1 MIEALKSKLWEL
13 LHSKRVSLALIY
25 DRDGRIL
32 WHRGRRI
39 RGQSVREGEGFS
51 RTAIEKTLKSETP
64 VSEDEVFVTSADGA
78 LPQSA
83 RSLFLKSI
91 LVFPIGEDLFLYVD
105 SGAASAFD
113 DANRSVIGIIGELLA
128 DTLKSARE
136 RSGTSGGLT
145 GTSLQVQETRA
156 LCVRYAVEEEP
167 VLILGETGVGKGRVA
182 SLIHSISGRRGAFVV
197 VPTPSVP
204 EALLESEL
212 FGHRKGAFTGA
223 TEDRKGMVEEA
234 SGGTLFLDEVGD
246 ISPALQAKLL
256 RFVETGMYRPV
267 GESRERDASA
277 RLITATHHDL
287 ASDVRKKRFREDLY
301 YRLSVLRVEVP
312 PLRDRP
318 EDIRAIVHE
327 NLQRLRGKTPSEGF
341 WRVVLGYEWPGNV
354 RQLLHFLTRAG
365 IECQGD
371 SLDEEVAHLFAGPG
385 TRSGELDDLDTLRL
399 LDAKLEAGK
408 SFWDTHW
415 KAFMARDLSRREL
428 RGFLRKRFAD
438 CGDSLK
444 RLSKKL
450 NVDESEYSRFVTSL
464 HKQDVHPGR

>member
-13 LHSKRVSLALIY
+13 LHSKQVSLALIY
-25 DRDGRIL
+25 DRDGHIL

-39 RGQSVREGEGFS
+39 RGQRVREGEGFS
-51 RTAIEKTLKSETP
+51 RTAIEKTLESGTP
-64 VSEDEVFVTSADGA
+64 VTEDEVFVTTAEGD

-91 LVFPIGEDLFLYVD
+91 LVFPIGNDLFLYVD
-105 SGAASAFD
+105 SGTASAFD
-113 DANRSVIGIIGELLA
+113 DANRRVIGVIGELLA
-128 DTLKSARE
+128 DTLASARE

-145 GTSLQVQETRA
+145 GTSPQVQSTRA
-156 LCVRYAVEEEP
+156 LCVKYAVEEEP

-182 SLIHSISGRRGAFVV
+182 ALIHSISGRRGGFVV

-223 TEDRKGMVEEA
+223 TEDRKGLVEEA
-234 SGGTLFLDEVGD
+234 SGGTLFLDEIGD
-246 ISPALQAKLL
+246 ISPTLQAKLL
-256 RFVETGMYRPV
+256 RFAETGMYRPV
-267 GESRERDASA
+267 GESRERESSA

-287 ASDVRKKRFREDLY
+287 PSDVRKKKFREDLY

-318 EDIRAIVHE
+318 EDIRAIAQE
-327 NLQRLRGKTPSEGF
+327 NLQRLRGKTPTEGF
-341 WRVVLGYEWPGNV
+341 WRVLLEHDWPGNV
-354 RQLLHFLTRAG
+354 RQLLHVLTRAG

-371 SLDEEVAHLFAGPG
+371 SIGEEVADLFAGSG
-385 TRSGELDDLDTLRL
+385 TGRGEQGDLNTLPL
-399 LDAKLEAGK
+399 LDAELEAGK

-415 KAFMARDLSRREL
+415 KAFMARDLNRREL

-444 RLSKKL
+444 RLSKQL
-450 NVDESEYSRFVTSL
+450 NLDETEYSRFVASL
-464 HKQDVHPGR
+464 HKQDIHPGR